1 MKEKTKSY
9 VDQNGK
15 ILKHFCY
22 FFFSTLKE
30 TFPVHRYLYKHCN
43 KSANTSGSWCNRN
56 PTKNTHVLTSSKR
69 SLSSHRERPCRS
81 FLMLTQSRVSV
92 APILGRRRLK
102 EGGGVTDTHATT
114 TNYPCTTTESL
125 LEHELDNQQLNQ
137 WAFRMSQKFNTVST
151 AFALSRGL
159 HPKGSHNFELVRK
172 ILLIK
177 EKDLNNVVLKLQK
190 KKKRRRTL
198 R

>member
-1 MKEKTKSY
+1 M
-9 VDQNGK
+9 
-15 ILKHFCY
+15 
-22 FFFSTLKE
+22 
-30 TFPVHRYLYKHCN
+30 
-43 KSANTSGSWCNRN
+43 
-56 PTKNTHVLTSSKR
+56 
-69 SLSSHRERPCRS
+69 S
-81 FLMLTQSRVSV
+81 FLPYVNPKSCFRRSYSRS
-92 APILGRRRLK
+92 ASFEGG
-102 EGGGVTDTHATT
+102 GGGVTDTHATT

>member
-102 EGGGVTDTHATT
+102 EGGGGGDRHTRYNDELSMHDYWELTRTRTRQPTTQSMGIPYVTKIQHCV
-114 TNYPCTTTESL
+114 YRLCTVTWS
-125 LEHELDNQQLNQ
+125 
-137 WAFRMSQKFNTVST
+137 A
-151 AFALSRGL
+151 
-159 HPKGSHNFELVRK
+159 P
-172 ILLIK
+172 
-177 EKDLNNVVLKLQK
+177 
-190 KKKRRRTL
+190 
-198 R
+198 

>member
-102 EGGGVTDTHATT
+102 EGGGGWQTHTLQRRTIHARLLRAYSNTNST
-114 TNYPCTTTESL
+114 TNNSINGHSVC
-125 LEHELDNQQLNQ
+125 HKN
-137 WAFRMSQKFNTVST
+137 ST
-151 AFALSRGL
+151 LCLPPL
-159 HPKGSHNFELVRK
+159 HCH
-172 ILLIK
+172 
-177 EKDLNNVVLKLQK
+177 VVC
-190 KKKRRRTL
+190 TL
-198 R
+198 RAATISNLSEKYY